1 MSKRYVLFSIGNVT
15 PLFSAVWPAC
25 WKHYTSC
32 NQTWVEAVQ
41 YLEVVGIIVGQVL
54 VGLLGDG
61 YVLSIIPEMKTLRL
75 SLVSVVVG
83 A

>member
-1 MSKRYVLFSIGNVT
+1 M
-15 PLFSAVWPAC
+15 
-25 WKHYTSC
+25 
-32 NQTWVEAVQ
+32 EAVQ

-61 YVLSIIPEMKTLRL
+61 YVLSRIPEIKILRL
-75 SLVSVVVG
+75 SSVLVVVG